1 MFRGHDLRSGYKPSN
16 RARRGCSSGR
26 RNIKPNA
33 PAIPSTHSK
42 EARVGFHLSPNLRNL
57 RKSLEARVGIER
69 FLLCLRG
76 ENDLFAERIKLSLAL
91 LSLSRLISL
100 TEEFTERDMRSLK
113 QLFVMKPP

>member
-1 MFRGHDLRSGYKPSN
+1 MTLN
-16 RARRGCSSGR
+16 R
-26 RNIKPNA
+26 
-33 PAIPSTHSK
+33 IPKGSHSK